1 MNAKEQAVL
10 NLGVWLAV
18 YPSVLGTSYGI
29 DALALDLPL
38 WLEILVSTAFTVP
51 LISYVAVPLLKC
63 LIAKAEGKEPSE
75 LDQV

>member
-1 MNAKEQAVL
+1 VNAKEQAVL

-29 DALALDLPL
+29 DALALELPL

-51 LISYVAVPLLKC
+51 LISYVAVPLLKS

-75 LDQV
+75 LD

>member
-29 DALALDLPL
+29 DALALELPL
-38 WLEILVSTAFTVP
+38 WLEILISTALTVP
-51 LISYVAVPLLKC
+51 LISYVAVPLLKS
-63 LIAKAEGKEPSE
+63 LIAKAEGKDPSE
-75 LDQV
+75 LD

>member
-10 NLGVWLAV
+10 NFGVWLAV

-38 WLEILVSTAFTVP
+38 WLEILVSTALTVP
-51 LISYVAVPLLKC
+51 LISYVAVPLLKSV
-63 LIAKAEGKEPSE
+63 IARAEGKDPEE
-75 LDQV
+75 LE